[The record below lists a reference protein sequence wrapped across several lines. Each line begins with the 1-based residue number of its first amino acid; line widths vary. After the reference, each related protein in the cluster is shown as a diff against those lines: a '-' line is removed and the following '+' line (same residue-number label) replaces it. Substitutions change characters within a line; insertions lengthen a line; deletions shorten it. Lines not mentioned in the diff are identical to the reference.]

1 MGYQTSKFARQE
13 KQSEAKDVSQHVHRA
28 PRELQKAKHEVAEP
42 KNSNGFKAFAG
53 SGSRIDGKKSSST
66 PEKKEEKGADSIPA
80 PIPQP
85 VVPTRQSLIGDKY
98 SKKKSSAS
106 AFTGTAYKLK

>member
-1 MGYQTSKFARQE
+1 M
-13 KQSEAKDVSQHVHRA
+13 SQHVHRA

-42 KNSNGFKAFAG
+42 KNSNGFKAFSG
-53 SGSRIDGKKSSST
+53 SGSRIDGKKGST
-66 PEKKEEKGADSIPA
+66 PEKKEEKGIDASLNS
-80 PIPQP
+80 IPQP

>member
-13 KQSEAKDVSQHVHRA
+13 KADSHAVNHVHRA
-28 PRELQKAKHEVAEP
+28 PRELQKAKHEVAGP
-42 KNSNGFKAFAG
+42 KTSNGFRAFSG
-53 SGSRIDGKKSSST
+53 SGSRIDGKKSGST
-66 PEKKEEKGADSIPA
+66 PEKKEDKETEPKGSG

-85 VVPTRQSLIGDKY
+85 VVPSRQSLIGDKY